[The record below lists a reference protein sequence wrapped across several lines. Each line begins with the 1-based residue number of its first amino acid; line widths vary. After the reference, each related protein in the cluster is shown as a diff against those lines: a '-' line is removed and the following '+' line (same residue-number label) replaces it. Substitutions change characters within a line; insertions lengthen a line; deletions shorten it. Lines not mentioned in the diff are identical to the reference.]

1 MGMKKKFCP
10 KCGREADK
18 IFDGMCVDCLFEKKR
33 TIKIP
38 SKIIVKKCKRC
49 GKYFLGK
56 IKSERIEDIVDPEI
70 KKILNSAKLAESGI
84 KYMNYRVADGKVH
97 LSLKFDFNGI
107 QKSEEHEIEIE
118 EKMKTCQYCAMS
130 GTRYYNAILQI
141 RAPEEIIDEALKE
154 VIKRV
159 AEMKSDNLAFISDI
173 KKQRSGV
180 DVYIGSKA
188 AARKAARA
196 LKSRF
201 NARLKVTREMGGKKM
216 GKQVYRDTI
225 LILIE

>member
-1 MGMKKKFCP
+1 MGMKNKFCP
-10 KCGREADK
+10 KCGKEADK
-18 IFDGMCVDCLFEKKR
+18 IFDGMCINCLFEKKR

-38 SKIIVKKCKRC
+38 SIFFVKRCKRC
-49 GKYFLGK
+49 SKWFLGK
-56 IKSERIEDIVDPEI
+56 IKSERIEDIIDPEI
-70 KKILNSAKLAESGI
+70 QKILNSAKSAESGI
-84 KYMNYRVADGKVH
+84 KYMNYRVADGKVY

-107 QKSEEHEIEIE
+107 QKSEEHEVEIKE
-118 EKMKTCQYCAMS
+118 QVKTCQYCAMA

-141 RAPEEIIDEALKE
+141 RGPKEIIGEALKE

-173 KKQRSGV
+173 KKMKRGA
-180 DVYIGSKA
+180 DVYIGSKV
-188 AARKAARA
+188 AARKASRA

-201 NARLKVTREMGGKKM
+201 NAKLRITREMGGKKL